1 MTQLKDNTG
10 LQHVNTVMWLI
21 DIQLDI
27 NVLPDV

>member
-10 LQHVNTVMWLI
+10 LQHVNTVMWLT
-21 DIQLDI
+21 DTQLDI